1 MFDEI
6 INYIARTNLFN
17 FIIFFSIIV
26 FLVRKIQVGEKLEA
40 AKTSVADSIEESK
53 IAKAESETKL
63 NTIKNSMS
71 HLEEEID
78 LILKKSEET
87 AKLVGEKI
95 LEDAEKSVLAIH
107 ENTEKALENSRQILK
122 NELLRR
128 ASLASIEAAKSHI
141 LEELNKNPDLHNKL
155 IDESINSVEGV
166 QL

>member
-26 FLVRKIQVGEKLEA
+26 FLVRKIEVGEKLEA
-40 AKTSVADSIEESK
+40 AKTSVADTIEESK
-53 IAKAESETKL
+53 TVKTESETKL
-63 NTIKNSMS
+63 SAIQESMA

-78 LILKKSEET
+78 SILKKSDET

-95 LEDAEKSVLAIH
+95 LEDANKSVLAIQ
-107 ENTEKALENSRQILK
+107 ENTGKSLENNRMLLK

-128 ASLASIEAAKSHI
+128 ASAASVEAAKSHI
-141 LEELNKNPDLHNKL
+141 LAELDRNPDLHDKL
-155 IDESINSVEGV
+155 IDESIDSIEGV